1 VATDSRAAALAS
13 TEARDRQPTEG
24 VVAPPSSTVACED
37 RDFPEWHGGCRH
49 ALVWAVDA
57 DIEGV
62 REAVRDARDR
72 LVTVLLPRYRR
83 QPHITLAYAGVVARP
98 GARPVDEPYSR
109 TRLGDDLARL
119 RALAQRP
126 FEVAVG
132 GWGTFPMVPY
142 LHVSAP
148 ELAAVSSALTAG
160 SPYVGGY
167 VPHVTVG
174 HYSVSRPLSEITR
187 HIDGWAPPAAVVE
200 VREWALLAY
209 ETHDIAGPLT
219 TVGRLSLAD
228 GSWSVEARIP
238 GLDL

>member
-1 VATDSRAAALAS
+1 MATDSRAAALAS
-13 TEARDRQPTEG
+13 TEARDRPPTEG

-72 LVTVLLPRYRR
+72 LATVLLPRYRR

-109 TRLGDDLARL
+109 RRLHDDLARL
-119 RALAQRP
+119 GALAQRP
-126 FEVAVG
+126 FEVVIG

-142 LHVSAP
+142 LQASAP
-148 ELAAVSSALTAG
+148 ELAAANAALLAG
-160 SPYVGGY
+160 SPYAGGY

-238 GLDL
+238 DLDL

>member
-1 VATDSRAAALAS
+1 MTRPV
-13 TEARDRQPTEG
+13 
-24 VVAPPSSTVACED
+24 STVACED

-57 DIEGV
+57 DVEGV
-62 REAVRDARDR
+62 REAVRDARGR
-72 LVTVLLPRYRR
+72 LATVLLPRYVR
-83 QPHITLAYAGVVARP
+83 QPHITLAYAGIVASP

-109 TRLGDDLARL
+109 SRLHDDLARL
-119 RALAQRP
+119 RALAQGP

-142 LHVSAP
+142 LHASAP
-148 ELAAVSSALTAG
+148 ELAAANAALLAG
-160 SPYVGGY
+160 SPYAGGY

-174 HYSVSRPLSEITR
+174 HYSVSRLLAEIAC
-187 HIDGWAPPAAVVE
+187 HMDGWVAPGVVVE
-200 VREWALLAY
+200 VREWVLLAY

-219 TVGRLSLAD
+219 TVGRLSLVD
-228 GSWSVEARIP
+228 GSWSVEAAVS